1 VLLPSLEGGGAER
14 SMLNLLKGFLAHGRT
29 VDLVLCQ
36 AKGAYLGEIPLGATM
51 IELEATAN
59 LEARWIAAISNVSD
73 FFALLRPVLLATKIA
88 PEILRLRSMQQ
99 YIETY
104 RPDVILS
111 ALTYANLVAIWAK
124 HLSSTHVPVIVS
136 ERIALS
142 TYCASPSN
150 FRKWRW
156 RYLPELV
163 RRTYPGA
170 DAVVTVSS
178 DVAED
183 LITNIGLKRSS
194 VTTIHNPVVDD
205 GLRARAQQA
214 LQHPWFAPD
223 AVPVILA
230 VGRLTEQKDFA
241 TLLNAFSRL
250 RAKRAARLVILGE
263 GRLRNSLQELANT
276 LGIAAD
282 VEMPGFVE
290 NPFQYMA
297 RASVLV
303 LSSQYEGLPG
313 VLIQALACA
322 CPVVSTDCPG
332 GSREILDNGNIGA
345 LVAVGD
351 ADGMAQA
358 ILSQLD
364 NPTSKDVLLRRAE
377 DFSVEVGVSNYLALL
392 DAVVT
397 RAASRT

>member
-1 VLLPSLEGGGAER
+1 
-14 SMLNLLKGFLAHGRT
+14 
-29 VDLVLCQ
+29 
-36 AKGAYLGEIPLGATM
+36 M

-59 LEARWIAAISNVSD
+59 LETRWIAAISNVSD

-124 HLSSTHVPVIVS
+124 QMSGSRVPVIVS
-136 ERIALS
+136 ERIMLS
-142 TYCASPSN
+142 TYCAAQSN
-150 FRKWRW
+150 SRKW
-156 RYLPELV
+156 RYLPEVV
-163 RRTYPGA
+163 RRTYPRA
-170 DAVVTVSS
+170 DTVVTVSS
-178 DVAED
+178 DVADD
-183 LITNIGLKRSS
+183 LITTIGLSRDS
-194 VTTIHNPVVDD
+194 VTTVHNPVVDD
-205 GLRARAQQA
+205 RLRAQAQQA
-214 LQHPWFAPD
+214 LQHPWFTPD

-230 VGRLTEQKDFA
+230 VGRLTDQKDFA
-241 TLLNAFSRL
+241 TLLSAFARV
-250 RAKRAARLVILGE
+250 RAKKEARLVILGE
-263 GRLRNSLQELANT
+263 GRLRGNLLELAKT
-276 LGIAAD
+276 LGIGAYM
-282 VEMPGFVE
+282 EMPGFVD

-332 GSREILDNGNIGA
+332 GSREILEDGKIGS
-345 LVAVGD
+345 LVEVGD

-364 NPTSKDVLLRRAE
+364 NPTPKDVLLRRAE
-377 DFSVEVGVSNYLALL
+377 DFSVESGVSNYLALL
-392 DAVVT
+392 DAAVT
-397 RAASRT
+397 RAANRT

>member
-1 VLLPSLEGGGAER
+1 LR
-14 SMLNLLKGFLAHGRT
+14 
-29 VDLVLCQ
+29 
-36 AKGAYLGEIPLGATM
+36 
-51 IELEATAN
+51 
-59 LEARWIAAISNVSD
+59 ARWIAAISNVSD

-88 PEILRLRSMQQ
+88 PEILRLRSLQQ
-99 YIETY
+99 YIEAY

-156 RYLPELV
+156 GYLPELV

-183 LITNIGLKRSS
+183 LITNIRLKKSS

-205 GLRARAQQA
+205 DLRARAQQA
-214 LQHPWFAPD
+214 LQHPWFASD

-276 LGIAAD
+276 LDIAAD